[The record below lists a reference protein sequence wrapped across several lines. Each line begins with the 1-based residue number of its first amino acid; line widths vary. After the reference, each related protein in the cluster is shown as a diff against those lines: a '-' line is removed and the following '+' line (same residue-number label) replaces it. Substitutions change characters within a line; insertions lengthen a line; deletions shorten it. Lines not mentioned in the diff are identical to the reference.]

1 MFIIKLLAFVLSL
14 TAISSV
20 YAANMWDSGEL
31 TYPSGETEISAFVNS
46 DGNTQLQA
54 VLCSK
59 GGQGDYRFTLL
70 LPKELDYDSV
80 IKVTIKT
87 DELVTEE
94 YAEVAG
100 NSLDLQIDPVCPVLI
115 LP

>member
-59 GGQGDYRFTLL
+59 GGQGIT
-70 LPKELDYDSV
+70 V
-80 IKVTIKT
+80 
-87 DELVTEE
+87 
-94 YAEVAG
+94 
-100 NSLDLQIDPVCPVLI
+100 SLFYYLKNLI
-115 LP
+115 MTR